1 MMDIGTIV
9 IGQTVW
15 LAVSFV
21 AGVVVATTT
30 NVAGAFGREQR
41 TTVDWL
47 VWLGMATGT
56 FFVVGTCLYWMVRA
70 GWALHTGTLLIPG
83 AG

>member
-41 TTVDWL
+41 TPVDWL
-47 VWLGMATGT
+47 VWLGMA
-56 FFVVGTCLYWMVRA
+56 TCLYWMVRA